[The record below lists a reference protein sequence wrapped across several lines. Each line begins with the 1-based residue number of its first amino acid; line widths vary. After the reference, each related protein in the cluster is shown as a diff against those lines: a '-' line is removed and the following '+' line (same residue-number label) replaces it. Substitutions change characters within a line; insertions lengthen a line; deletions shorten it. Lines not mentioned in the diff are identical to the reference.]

1 MIRRIVTRTAGLVL
15 AAALAVPVAALAQSD
30 PLRRI
35 SGYDRYA
42 TAAAIARDGAG
53 TSRVPHAV
61 LARGDDFAD
70 ALAGVPLAGHL
81 GAPLLLTRPSDLPAA
96 TDAALADLVTAGA
109 TIHLLGGTAAIG
121 ESVVDTLEER
131 GYATRRY
138 QGVDRYGTAASIA
151 RVLPSDTLA
160 YLVSGLNPADAL
172 AAAAIAGAESSPVL
186 LTPPDRLPLSTRTAL
201 SNRPE
206 VRIVGG
212 SAVIGA
218 AVRQEVRDTGVRVVE
233 IAGADRYATA
243 LALARR
249 YRPAA
254 SDTGMASGTSWA
266 DALTGARHAAALGWP
281 LLLTGP
287 GRVPYTVAAEVTD
300 NRTGATVYGGTA
312 AVNSRAYDDV
322 RRALDS
328 DPGAPAQVSVSPG
341 PVVGP
346 GTEIDLR
353 FATRIGSAQLE
364 VRGVNGAAVTTSDT
378 SVLVRL
384 PDTMDAGSYEIE
396 VVGHVTDTSSR
407 RRYVAEPFTA
417 EVRSASRVSS
427 EGWTVAGGTDA
438 PFGTA
443 GTLWTFSV
451 EVEPATGWDVD
462 DVLPVVLDA
471 LAERDR
477 GWTAR
482 GERRL
487 QRIDDPGAARIR
499 VVLATP
505 ATVDRHC
512 AANGLNTAGAY
523 SCWDGRR
530 AMLNLTRWEQGSP
543 HFAADLATYR
553 RYLVNHEFGHGL
565 GFGHTSCATA
575 GAPAPIM
582 MQQTKG
588 TGACSPNG
596 WPYP

>member
-1 MIRRIVTRTAGLVL
+1 MIRRLPTRVAGLLVM
-15 AAALAVPVAALAQSD
+15 AALVVPAPAFAQSE
-30 PLRRI
+30 PLQRI

-42 TAAAIARDGAG
+42 TAAAIARDAAG

-70 ALAGVPLAGHL
+70 ALAGVPLAGQL
-81 GAPLLLTRPSDLPAA
+81 GAPLLLTRPGELPAA

-131 GYATRRY
+131 GYTTRRY
-138 QGVDRYGTAASIA
+138 QGTDRYGTAASIA
-151 RVLPSDTLA
+151 RALPSDTLA

-201 SNRPE
+201 TNRPE

-218 AVRQEVRDTGVRVVE
+218 AVRQEARDTGARVVE

-254 SDTGMASGTSWA
+254 SDTGVASGTSWA

-287 GRVPYTVAAEVTD
+287 GRLPYAVAAEVTD
-300 NRTGATVYGGTA
+300 NRTGATVYGGGA
-312 AVNSRAYDDV
+312 AVNARAYDDV

-353 FATRIGSAQLE
+353 FTSRLASALLE
-364 VRGVNGAAVTTSDT
+364 VRGVNGATVTTSDT
-378 SVLVRL
+378 SVLVQL

-417 EVRSASRVSS
+417 EVRSATRLSS
-427 EGWTVAGGTDA
+427 EGWAVAGGTDA
-438 PFGTA
+438 PVGTA
-443 GTLWTFSV
+443 GTLWTFTV
-451 EVEPATGWDVD
+451 EVEPATGLDVD
-462 DVLPVVLDA
+462 AVVPHVVDA
-471 LAERDR
+471 LSEPSR

-482 GERRL
+482 GERRM
-487 QRIDDPGAARIR
+487 QRIDDPAAARIR
-499 VVLATP
+499 VVIARP
-505 ATVDRHC
+505 ATVDRYC
-512 AANGLNTAGAY
+512 NAVGTNTGGIY

-530 AMLNLTRWEQGSP
+530 TMLNLDRWEQGSTS
-543 HFAADLATYR
+543 FAADLVTYR
-553 RYLVNHEFGHGL
+553 RYLVNHEVGHAFGHR
-565 GFGHTSCATA
+565 HTDCPTP

-582 MQQTKG
+582 MQQSKG

-596 WPYP
+596 WPFP